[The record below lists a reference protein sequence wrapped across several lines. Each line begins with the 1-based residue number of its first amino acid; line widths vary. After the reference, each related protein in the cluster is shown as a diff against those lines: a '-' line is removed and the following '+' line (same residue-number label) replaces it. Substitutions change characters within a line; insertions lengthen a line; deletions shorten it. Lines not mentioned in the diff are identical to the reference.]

1 MQYVVRVTKS
11 LKSSVFLN
19 LCLLL
24 EAAMNE
30 SLGNVAADTNLPKA
44 ERAAG
49 ERLKWRA
56 SQILA
61 PLTGS
66 VDWSPYILTLGAVF
80 FNKIQKIF
88 PKFRRNPILN
98 KQNGTYGFLASPN
111 SKSLVVWLVK

>member
-1 MQYVVRVTKS
+1 
-11 LKSSVFLN
+11 
-19 LCLLL
+19 
-24 EAAMNE
+24 MNE
-30 SLGNVAADTNLPKA
+30 SFGNVAADTNLPKA

-80 FNKIQKIF
+80 FNKIQKNISKVS
-88 PKFRRNPILN
+88 PKSNL
-98 KQNGTYGFLASPN
+98 KQAKWY
-111 SKSLVVWLVK
+111 VWFSCFT

>member
-30 SLGNVAADTNLPKA
+30 SFGNVAADTNLPKA

-56 SQILA
+56 SQIL
-61 PLTGS
+61 LLS
-66 VDWSPYILTLGAVF
+66 
-80 FNKIQKIF
+80 
-88 PKFRRNPILN
+88 
-98 KQNGTYGFLASPN
+98 LAQSIGRPT
-111 SKSLVVWLVK
+111 SLR